1 MPTES
6 SVVES
11 NEEDA
16 SLWDEILGAK
26 GKKGAG
32 RGMKGG
38 GRGKKGRGGGARDNG
53 DRPAREETGQGQS
66 RLSVKE
72 GEAGPSTSTIQ
83 IAKKPVE
90 QPTVGPSNDPTA
102 PSPPKSS
109 QGQSGLPTKEGEPVP
124 STSTVPFAKK
134 PVELPT
140 AGPSTD
146 PSTRSPPKSS
156 ELSTVT
162 DTKGQ
167 TKGKER
173 EVVRSEATALLEK
186 SLAGIRAQRDGQ
198 PSSSAGPSRK
208 PQFPKRVDKAKAKTV
223 DVQQATKQDTAA
235 PRPSGQDLP
244 SVQDVHLPDSLAR
257 DAPSTNQ
264 LLQPSS
270 SAGPSRM
277 PKFPKRADKAKAKA
291 VDVQQDTPAPRPSGQ
306 DLPSTVQDVPLP
318 DPSSRDASSTNPN
331 QLPPKAPR
339 WTRAERKARR
349 EAYKTTVPVPSEVAS
364 TSQERST
371 AQETLHLDPSTLEP
385 STNQPPPKAPRST
398 RAERKAR
405 REAEKATVIV
415 ASEVA
420 STSQEHSTAQETLHP
435 DPSTD
440 QPSKKKQL
448 PGGEKKAKREE
459 KKTDV
464 VVASEVGGTDEQGSR
479 SSSVPPRKKNKKK
492 KKAATDGV
500 LVGERPEIS
509 QAPNAQ
515 AS

>member
-1 MPTES
+1 
-6 SVVES
+6 
-11 NEEDA
+11 
-16 SLWDEILGAK
+16 
-26 GKKGAG
+26 
-32 RGMKGG
+32 
-38 GRGKKGRGGGARDNG
+38 
-53 DRPAREETGQGQS
+53 
-66 RLSVKE
+66 
-72 GEAGPSTSTIQ
+72 
-83 IAKKPVE
+83 
-90 QPTVGPSNDPTA
+90 
-102 PSPPKSS
+102 
-109 QGQSGLPTKEGEPVP
+109 
-124 STSTVPFAKK
+124 
-134 PVELPT
+134 
-140 AGPSTD
+140 
-146 PSTRSPPKSS
+146 
-156 ELSTVT
+156 
-162 DTKGQ
+162 
-167 TKGKER
+167 
-173 EVVRSEATALLEK
+173 
-186 SLAGIRAQRDGQ
+186 
-198 PSSSAGPSRK
+198 
-208 PQFPKRVDKAKAKTV
+208 
-223 DVQQATKQDTAA
+223 
-235 PRPSGQDLP
+235 
-244 SVQDVHLPDSLAR
+244 
-257 DAPSTNQ
+257 
-264 LLQPSS
+264 
-270 SAGPSRM
+270 M

-306 DLPSTVQDVPLP
+306 DLPSTVQDVSLP